1 MPSRPPSTKA
11 SHPASPTRRR
21 LLAASGAALLLP
33 PWAHGALPGSALPR
47 LTARHAYVGNMND
60 TLVAYNADTPVQI
73 ASITKLVTAWVI
85 LSSQLP
91 MNESIRIIR
100 EDELNTEST
109 RSYLPIGS
117 VWSREQLLEWLFITS
132 DNRAA
137 AALARSF
144 PGGWKEFQWSMR
156 YMMAQIHLSSFDFG
170 DPSGLSPIN
179 KASARDLGLLILILS
194 QDPWFQAM
202 SRRGS
207 HRGAPNTNRF
217 SRNDSIQL
225 MAGKTGFTSLAGF
238 CLAQAE
244 QIGDKTYA
252 LVVLNSASSDAR
264 VNDIN
269 LLRAYVQQRLTQG

>member
-1 MPSRPPSTKA
+1 
-11 SHPASPTRRR
+11 
-21 LLAASGAALLLP
+21 
-33 PWAHGALPGSALPR
+33 
-47 LTARHAYVGNMND
+47 MND
-60 TLVAYNADTPVQI
+60 TLLAYQADTPVQI

-85 LSSQLP
+85 LSSQLS
-91 MNESIRIIR
+91 MTEAIRITR

-109 RSYLPIGS
+109 RSNLPIGS
-117 VWSREQLLEWLFITS
+117 VWTREQLLEWLLIAS

-170 DPSGLSPIN
+170 DPSGLSPVN

-194 QDPWFQAM
+194 QDPWFHTIT
-202 SRRGS
+202 RRGS
-207 HRGAPNTNRF
+207 LRGAPNTNRF
-217 SRNDSIQL
+217 SRNQSIQL

-244 QIGDKTYA
+244 QIGRQNYA

-264 VNDIN
+264 VQDIN
-269 LLRAYVQQRLTQG
+269 LLRAYVQQRVGSNG